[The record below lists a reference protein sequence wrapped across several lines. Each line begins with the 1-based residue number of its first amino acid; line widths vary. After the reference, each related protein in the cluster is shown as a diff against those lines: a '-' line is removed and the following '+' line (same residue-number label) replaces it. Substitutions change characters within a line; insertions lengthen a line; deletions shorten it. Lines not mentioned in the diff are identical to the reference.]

1 MRVLHISFHN
11 GCHNEIT
18 YIMNKLG
25 HQLSFLAFNDGT
37 KGKYNIGHNRAE
49 KYWNKHKD
57 YFNRFDLIITSDTAP
72 ISRVFLQNNWKK
84 PLIIWINNRFDYADQ
99 ATNDC
104 NFPDE
109 EYYELFKKAT
119 TMKNVKIFGYT
130 PFENYYCKHIRNI
143 DIGDNVIKPIGNISG
158 VYNNNNRTE
167 LENKSDTVFVG
178 PYHNDNIMMNLGQYL
193 KELGI
198 NIYNG
203 RFHGP
208 LDLAEFKCVVHIP
221 YAWSNYSLFE
231 GIQSGIQYLIPS
243 KKFLFELIKDKD
255 FFWSPPFRPEQLHLS
270 EWYCEDNKN
279 AIMYFDSWQD
289 LKIKLYTTNFN
300 KRKLLLK
307 DFGTEHENKMI
318 SLWESV
324 IKIV

>member
-1 MRVLHISFHN
+1 M

-18 YIMNKLG
+18 YVMEKLN

-37 KGKYNIGHNRAE
+37 NGKYNIGHDRAE
-49 KYWNKHKD
+49 KYWNKHYN
-57 YFNRFDLIITSDTAP
+57 YFNKFDMIITSDTAP
-72 ISRVFLQNNWKK
+72 ISRVFLQNGWTK

-104 NFPDE
+104 NFPDN
-109 EYYELFKKAT
+109 EYYELFKKAV
-119 TMKNVKIFGYT
+119 TMENVKIIGYT

-143 DIGDNVIKPIGNISG
+143 DIGDNIIKPIGNISG
-158 VYNNNNRTE
+158 VYDNNNRTII
-167 LENKSDTVFVG
+167 ENKSNTVFIG
-178 PYHNDNIMMNLGQYL
+178 PYHNDNIMMNLSDKI
-193 KELGI
+193 KELSI
-198 NIYNG
+198 NTYNG

-231 GIQSGIQYLIPS
+231 GIQNGIQYLIPS
-243 KKFLFELIKDKD
+243 KEFLFELIKDKA

-270 EWYCEDNKN
+270 EWYCEENKN
-279 AIMYFDSWQD
+279 IIVYFNSWED
-289 LKIKLYTTNFN
+289 LKIKLYTTNFE

-307 DFGTEHENKMI
+307 EFGIEHENKMI
-318 SLWESV
+318 SLWEN
-324 IKIV
+324 ILNTI